1 MLPHAFVDW
10 WFAPWS
16 YAHRV
21 DAHLPLA
28 ADRLGQRDGYR
39 LWCDRT
45 GIAADLPGNF
55 DPAWSDA
62 VCTDGSQLKAT
73 ARLFAGLMAAR
84 DHEQP
89 VLDALPFAE
98 RKWCISIAAT
108 QPLLRCRQARY
119 STADAIEVRGLV
131 ELARRLKNGFPG
143 LWPRLRLMLPAGEA
157 AQVDRLLDTAVAT
170 ASDTSAVRAQR
181 CWRLCRN
188 YAAALS
194 HKQERA

>member
-10 WFAPWS
+10 WFAPWA
-16 YAHRV
+16 YAHR
-21 DAHLPLA
+21 AHAQLPLA

-62 VCTDGSQLKAT
+62 VCTDGPQLMAT

-84 DHEQP
+84 EHEQA

-119 STADAIEVRGLV
+119 GTAESIEVRGLV

-143 LWPRLRLMLPAGEA
+143 LWPRLRLMLPSGEA
-157 AQVDRLLDTAVAT
+157 EQVDRLLDTAVAT
-170 ASDTSAVRAQR
+170 TSDTSAVRAQR

-188 YAAALS
+188 YAATPS
-194 HKQERA
+194 PKQEEK